1 MSIDATRSEGNTDK
15 MYGYLEGYASG
26 QKCGSEIMKIK
37 ACREFS
43 KILGEICPEMIRTD
57 DDIKAMENVF
67 RKRLEE

>member
-1 MSIDATRSEGNTDK
+1 MSIDATRSVIITDK
-15 MYGYLEGYASG
+15 LSGYLEGHSEG
-26 QKCGSEIMKIK
+26 LKCGMEIMKNK

-43 KILGEICPEMIRTD
+43 KILTEICPEMVRTD

>member
-1 MSIDATRSEGNTDK
+1 MGIDATRSEGNVDK
-15 MYGYLEGYASG
+15 IIAYLEGNTAG
-26 QKCGSEIMKIK
+26 LKRGMEIMRIL

-43 KILGEICPEMIRTD
+43 KILGEICPEMVRTE

>member
-1 MSIDATRSEGNTDK
+1 MGIDATRSEGNTDK
-15 MYGYLEGYASG
+15 LIGYLEGNTTG
-26 QKCGSEIMKIK
+26 LKRGMEIMKII

-43 KILGEICPEMIRTD
+43 KILGEICPEMVRTD